1 LVWNSTGKL
10 KKIGIGFGIV
20 IGGFFALIIGV
31 AITISSDN
39 VDEVSTQPLTPE
51 MIKHTIP
58 PITTKIIKAPIIEQ
72 KTIPPETLTP
82 PPKQSEIS
90 TPKQEETPSPS
101 PLEQNEKEEK
111 TDVSQ
116 LTVEELEELS
126 ISWDYKDILRN
137 IEKYEGKIIH
147 LTGFIWRVEAGG
159 GDRYVLTVWAEPDDN
174 IFYVDYTGSKL
185 LYADTIEVYVTVERI
200 VEVESMLGEAFVNPY
215 PYVKVIQLTCTNC

>member
-1 LVWNSTGKL
+1 MKPLVIGIIIGIVFG
-10 KKIGIGFGIV
+10 IGIGFTLNVSAEDGLIPEWVKNIALWYGEGVISEHEFIDAILFLIKEGILV
-20 IGGFFALIIGV
+20 I
-31 AITISSDN
+31 
-39 VDEVSTQPLTPE
+39 
-51 MIKHTIP
+51 
-58 PITTKIIKAPIIEQ
+58 
-72 KTIPPETLTP
+72 
-82 PPKQSEIS
+82 
-90 TPKQEETPSPS
+90 

-126 ISWDYKDILRN
+126 ISWEYKDILRN

-215 PYVKVIQLTCTNC
+215 PYVKAIQLTCTNC

>member
-1 LVWNSTGKL
+1 MSDKPSTAWYLAPIFLGIIGSAIMWFVL
-10 KKIGIGFGIV
+10 KDEDHPDSPKMIKKGWIIGIVLTVLDFAWIPFLFLPLLLLPFAF
-20 IGGFFALIIGV
+20 IGG
-31 AITISSDN
+31 
-39 VDEVSTQPLTPE
+39 VDQQHMQQPFRELTPQQSPF
-51 MIKHTIP
+51 T
-58 PITTKIIKAPIIEQ
+58 EQ

-159 GDRYVLTVWAEPDDN
+159 GDRYVLTVWAEPDDH

-185 LYADTIEVYVTVERI
+185 LYADTIEVYVTV
-200 VEVESMLGEAFVNPY
+200 SAG
-215 PYVKVIQLTCTNC
+215 

>member
-1 LVWNSTGKL
+1 MKPLVIGIIIGIVFG
-10 KKIGIGFGIV
+10 IGIGFTLNVSAEDGLIPEWVKNIALWYGEGVISEHEFIDAILFLIKEGILV
-20 IGGFFALIIGV
+20 I
-31 AITISSDN
+31 
-39 VDEVSTQPLTPE
+39 
-51 MIKHTIP
+51 
-58 PITTKIIKAPIIEQ
+58 
-72 KTIPPETLTP
+72 
-82 PPKQSEIS
+82 
-90 TPKQEETPSPS
+90 

-126 ISWDYKDILRN
+126 ISWEYKDILRN

-147 LTGFIWRVEAGG
+147 LTGFIWRVEADG

-215 PYVKVIQLTCTNC
+215 PYVKAIQLTCTNC